1 MVESNQGYILH
12 IVCGDKFTDG
22 YVSFMKKCLGKY
34 DHRFISTKCQYE
46 LSGNNIRDVNLVR
59 SYKDELP
66 VTSKTRIEMR
76 NANKIIVS
84 GLFGLD
90 LCVFLFLQPNRI
102 LKKTYIQFWGMDFY
116 RLRKK
121 PKSWRDRIDHFC
133 RKNVIKRC
141 AGLIFLLPEEYESF
155 VEITGIQK
163 KHFDAP
169 VRGDPDKKIKYTEF
183 REENANHSNSNKD
196 MTEVITVVVGN
207 SATDTNCHI
216 EAFGLLSRFQNEKIR
231 IVCPLSYGNSDYR
244 NAVIKKGT
252 EIFGDKFVPLSDFV
266 PRDEYVKR
274 LNECDVGVF
283 YNNRQQGMGNI
294 SILLGLGKKV
304 YLREGTSM
312 WNSYCHKGY
321 VIFSTSQIEKSAFE
335 DFAAFD
341 LGCRAVNEQ
350 IADKLSD
357 DKWAIEKWQR
367 VLDD

>member
-1 MVESNQGYILH
+1 MDVLLAPMPARQ
-12 IVCGDKFTDG
+12 IVFACKQMRKGSPT
-22 YVSFMKKCLGKY
+22 
-34 DHRFISTKCQYE
+34 H
-46 LSGNNIRDVNLVR
+46 LSIRQ
-59 SYKDELP
+59 S
-66 VTSKTRIEMR
+66 
-76 NANKIIVS
+76 
-84 GLFGLD
+84 
-90 LCVFLFLQPNRI
+90 VF
-102 LKKTYIQFWGMDFY
+102 
-116 RLRKK
+116 
-121 PKSWRDRIDHFC
+121 
-133 RKNVIKRC
+133 
-141 AGLIFLLPEEYESF
+141 
-155 VEITGIQK
+155 
-163 KHFDAP
+163 
-169 VRGDPDKKIKYTEF
+169 
-183 REENANHSNSNKD
+183 
-196 MTEVITVVVGN
+196 
-207 SATDTNCHI
+207 
-216 EAFGLLSRFQNEKIR
+216 
-231 IVCPLSYGNSDYR
+231 
-244 NAVIKKGT
+244 T